1 MKIKNLLKSVSGFSM
16 VEIMVAAA
24 LLGGLSL
31 GVVKLMENAN
41 KASKTIEVK
50 DDIIQMERLITD
62 VLNSPNNCEATL
74 GEKTIGSNIP
84 VIYQVINN
92 QPVPKFS
99 VSTAKSN
106 SIQITSMKIKNVDA
120 NGSDGSTALAS
131 LEVTFKKP
139 NGALGGSDIK
149 KEIVLNANL
158 CQKKWIKNTDVK
170 LLVNQCTGKIVDGPN
185 KWGTTYWAACQDCS
199 MLSSKTIYSCQ
210 SRGGLGVDIGN
221 ISKIACYNLGGTF
234 DDVTSNC
241 DIKEKVTQDSCYAL
255 GGQINTQGECKFN
268 NGQFTLAQ
276 FIQDLAKKETPDCI
290 VLPACTPKYPTQGG
304 RFTVTAP
311 VSANYTEYTI
321 SCTANYKRY
330 WWQGGWF
337 NAPDA
342 KSLLCASN
350 YSQYGTT
357 SASCSTVSRNASATC
372 YQADWILSC
381 SGCGSGC
388 FHKTSQ
394 SCTTTSSVV
403 KTETIP
409 GTVTLY
415 NCCR

>member
-1 MKIKNLLKSVSGFSM
+1 M

-84 VIYQVINN
+84 VIYQIINGE
-92 QPVPKFS
+92 PVPKFS
-99 VSTAKSN
+99 VSTAASN
-106 SIQITSMKIKNVDA
+106 SIQITSMKIKNVDP

-139 NGALGGSDIK
+139 NGALGGSEIK

-158 CQKKWIKNTDVK
+158 CQKKWIKNNDPK

-210 SRGGLGVDIGN
+210 SRGGTGVDIGN

-234 DDVTSNC
+234 DDITSNC
-241 DIKEKVTQDSCYAL
+241 DIKESVTKDSCYAL
-255 GGQINTQGECKFN
+255 GGQINTNGECKFN
-268 NGQFTLAQ
+268 NNQFTLAE
-276 FIQDLAKKETPDCI
+276 FIQDLAKKEAPDCV
-290 VLPACTPKYPTQGG
+290 VLPACGGKYPIEGSKFNVQ
-304 RFTVTAP
+304 VNAQ
-311 VSANYTEYTI
+311 ANYTEYTI
-321 SCTANYKRY
+321 KCTANYKRY
-330 WWQGGWF
+330 WWTGGWF

-342 KSLLCASN
+342 KSLLCSAN
-350 YSQYGTT
+350 YSQYGTD
-357 SASCSTVSRNASATC
+357 SRSCTTVSRNASATC
-372 YQADWILSC
+372 YNPDWIHPC

-388 FHKTSQ
+388 FQKTGQ
-394 SCTTTSSVV
+394 SCSVISSVV
-403 KTETIP
+403 KSET
-409 GTVTLY
+409 VQQNATLS

>member
-1 MKIKNLLKSVSGFSM
+1 M

-84 VIYQVINN
+84 VIYQIINN

-99 VSTAKSN
+99 VSTATSN
-106 SIQITSMKIKNVDA
+106 SIQITSMKIKNVDP

-139 NGALGGSDIK
+139 NGALGGSEIK

-158 CQKKWIKNTDVK
+158 CQKKWIKHTVMKDLISLCN
-170 LLVNQCTGKIVDGPN
+170 GKIVDGPN
-185 KWGTTYWAACQDCS
+185 KWGSTYWAACQDCS

-210 SRGGLGVDIGN
+210 SRGGTGVDIGN

-255 GGQINTQGECKFN
+255 GGQINPQGECRFDNAKY
-268 NGQFTLAQ
+268 TLAD
-276 FIQDLAKKETPDCI
+276 FIKELAKKEAPECV
-290 VLPACTPKYPTQGG
+290 VLPACGGKYPNQISIFKVKTD
-304 RFTVTAP
+304 VA
-311 VSANYTEYTI
+311 SNYTEYKI
-321 SCTANYKRY
+321 KCTANYQRY
-330 WWQGGWF
+330 WWQGGLL
-337 NAPDA
+337 NTPNA
-342 KSLLCASN
+342 KSLLCAAN
-350 YSQYGTT
+350 YSQYGSTT
-357 SASCSTVSRNASATC
+357 QSCETVSRSSAATC
-372 YQADWILSC
+372 YNPDWILSC

-388 FHKTSQ
+388 FEKKSQ
-394 SCTTTSSVV
+394 SCSIVSSDV
-403 KTETIP
+403 KTETVI
-409 GTVTLY
+409 GDAFLY